1 MVQLSGLGLPF
12 DRRRKE
18 DILAAGLAL
27 MDEVNSADRPGH
39 PEDPDINGLRHV
51 QFIDHRYRAVLP
63 RSDRPLPRGIRAVRP
78 RLGAARHSVRG
89 RARGARGLIN

>member
-1 MVQLSGLGLPF
+1 MVQLSCLGLPF
-12 DRRRKE
+12 DRRSKE

-27 MDEVNSADRPGH
+27 MDEVNSVDRPGH
-39 PEDPDINGLRHV
+39 PEDPDINGLQHV
-51 QFIDHRYRAVLP
+51 QFIDHRHRAVLP

-78 RLGAARHSVRG
+78 RLGAAQHGVRG